1 MTVLTFF
8 QSVFFVAPGLAAQPL
23 SLAPLNW
30 AVLALD
36 VGGAAAPAAKK
47 LELELYMI
55 PKNGN

>member
-36 VGGAAAPAAKK
+36 VGGAAAAAAAKK
-47 LELELYMI
+47 LELYMI
-55 PKNGN
+55 PQNRD